1 MREVAVAGIGLVK
14 FGRYDGMKGR
24 PYKDVEELGREVVVR
39 VLQDADMEFR
49 DIQAAFC
56 GNVYAGMASG
66 HRAITLVGMTG
77 IPIVNVENACSSST
91 SALRLA
97 YQEVAFGLY
106 DAVLAMGFEKIPPG
120 LLEDT
125 SLPEWQRYLGVN
137 VFPAWYAMEAVRYM
151 EDYGATEEDIARLSV
166 LERNNATLNPNAMFF
181 GQKVTH
187 EEVMNSRYIAKPL
200 RLLMCCANADGAS
213 AIIVCSKDKLKSKN
227 KTITVAASVHA
238 TGTYGTHPPGG
249 GSVRIKNPTCTEISA
264 EKAWEV
270 SGYGPQDMDLFQAYG
285 AMSSGVITST
295 EDMGFCGRGEFPRLL
310 KDGEFNIG
318 GRIPLNT
325 DGGLVGRGHPVGAT
339 GLAQVCEVVTQLR
352 GAAGPRQIPGDPKTG
367 LCHTEGAG
375 PNSVIT
381 ILKR

>member
-125 SLPEWQRYLGVN
+125 SLPEW
-137 VFPAWYAMEAVRYM
+137 
-151 EDYGATEEDIARLSV
+151 
-166 LERNNATLNPNAMFF
+166 
-181 GQKVTH
+181 
-187 EEVMNSRYIAKPL
+187 
-200 RLLMCCANADGAS
+200 
-213 AIIVCSKDKLKSKN
+213 
-227 KTITVAASVHA
+227 
-238 TGTYGTHPPGG
+238 
-249 GSVRIKNPTCTEISA
+249 
-264 EKAWEV
+264 
-270 SGYGPQDMDLFQAYG
+270 
-285 AMSSGVITST
+285 
-295 EDMGFCGRGEFPRLL
+295 
-310 KDGEFNIG
+310 
-318 GRIPLNT
+318 
-325 DGGLVGRGHPVGAT
+325 
-339 GLAQVCEVVTQLR
+339 
-352 GAAGPRQIPGDPKTG
+352 
-367 LCHTEGAG
+367 
-375 PNSVIT
+375 
-381 ILKR
+381 